1 MITKH
6 EYNPDNDSM
15 VHIERL
21 QVNGMYL
28 VTFSNNSGTHMKMIC
43 DTLEDAEFCYT
54 EYLKMVQT

>member
-1 MITKH
+1 MLKYD
-6 EYNPDNDSM
+6 YNPNNDAM
-15 VHIERL
+15 VRMEQL

-28 VTFSNNSGTHMKMIC
+28 VTFSNGSGTLFKMIC